1 MAADAAL
8 GEYFRLKHVNM
19 RLLRFVNA
27 SIDGRRKMTYDYVVV
42 GAGSAGSAV
51 AARLAEAGAEV
62 LVLEAGVPDEQQ
74 EIHIPVAF
82 AGLFKSPLDWDYET
96 EPQKFLNDRVDYW
109 PRGKMLGGSSS
120 INAMIYQRGAHSD
133 YDHWADLGNEGWSW
147 SDMLPLFK
155 QSENQERG
163 ASEYHGVGG
172 PMNVA
177 DLRDPNILSSAFV
190 AACAEQGLALNDDFN
205 AERQDGFGLYQVNQK
220 DGMRWSAA
228 KGYLHP
234 ALARDN
240 LTAITGAHVTRLVIE
255 NGRCTGVAYVKDGED
270 HVAHATGEVILSGGA
285 INSPQ
290 VLMLSGIGPRQHL
303 ESLGVDVIEDIPGV
317 GQNLQDH
324 MMCPVAY
331 NTDREI
337 TLAAAGTEA
346 EAAKFQADQMGML
359 TSNIAEAGGFVTL
372 FDGSPA
378 PELQFHFGP
387 TWFIFHGAGNPEGH
401 GFTLLPTLV
410 GTRSVGS
417 MWLRSADPFDKPALD
432 PAYLEDE
439 RDMDVLLEGTK
450 MARRIL
456 RSAAFDEFRT
466 TEHLPGEHVV
476 SDEDLREHIRT
487 YATGIYHPVGTVK
500 MGSDDDAVVD
510 DHLRVRG
517 IKDLRVADASIMPV
531 IVNANTNNPSI
542 IIGEKCAQ
550 MVLAEA

>member
-1 MAADAAL
+1 
-8 GEYFRLKHVNM
+8 
-19 RLLRFVNA
+19 
-27 SIDGRRKMTYDYVVV
+27 MTYDYVVV
-42 GAGSAGSAV
+42 GAGSGGSAV
-51 AARLAEAGAEV
+51 VGRLSEAGARV

-74 EIHIPVAF
+74 EIHVPAAF
-82 AGLFKSPLDWDYET
+82 PALFKSPLDWDYET
-96 EPQKFLNDRVDYW
+96 EPQKFLNDRTDYW

-133 YDHWADLGNEGWSW
+133 YDHWSDLGNQGWSW
-147 SDMLPLFK
+147 NDMFPLFK

-177 DLRDPNILSSAFV
+177 DLRDPNPLSATFIE
-190 AACAEQGLALNDDFN
+190 ACGEQGLPLTDDFN
-205 AERQDGFGLYQVNQK
+205 GASQEGFGFYQVNQK
-220 DGMRWSAA
+220 GGMRWSAA
-228 KGYLHP
+228 RGYLHP
-234 ALARDN
+234 ALERDN
-240 LTAITGAHVTRLVIE
+240 VTAITGAHVTRLIIE
-255 NGRCTGVAYVKDGED
+255 DGRCTGVAYDKEGEQ
-270 HVAHATGEVILSGGA
+270 HVASAELEVILCGGA

-303 ESLGVDVIEDIPGV
+303 EALGIDVVRDLPGV
-317 GQNLQDH
+317 GKNLQDH
-324 MMCPVAY
+324 MMSPVAF
-331 NTDREI
+331 NTDHEI
-337 TLAAAGTEA
+337 TLASAATE
-346 EAAKFQADQMGML
+346 EQAARFQADQMGLL

-378 PELQFHFGP
+378 PELQFHFAPGF
-387 TWFIFHGAGNPEGH
+387 FILHGAGNPEGH

-410 GTRSVGS
+410 GTRSVGRV
-417 MWLRSADPFDKPALD
+417 WLRSADPYDKPHLD

-450 MARRIL
+450 LAREIL

-466 TEHLPGEHVV
+466 TEHLPGDHVV

-487 YATGIYHPVGTVK
+487 YGTGIYHPVGTAK

-510 DHLRVRG
+510 DHLRVHG
-517 IKDLRVADASIMPV
+517 ITGLRVADASIMPV
-531 IVNANTNNPSI
+531 IINANTNNPSI
-542 IIGEKCAQ
+542 VIGEKCAQ